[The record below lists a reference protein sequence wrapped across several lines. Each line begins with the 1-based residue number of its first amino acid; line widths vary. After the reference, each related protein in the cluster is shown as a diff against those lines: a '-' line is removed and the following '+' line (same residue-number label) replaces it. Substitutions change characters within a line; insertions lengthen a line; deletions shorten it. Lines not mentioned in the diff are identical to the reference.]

1 MDISKILTDGS
12 VFKFFHSQVPV
23 LSHYLENIL
32 TLLFVL
38 YGLLH
43 QFLLLFF
50 DLLPVEQAASL
61 LHVFLRKDDVLEVL
75 V

>member
-1 MDISKILTDGS
+1 VDIFQILANGS

-38 YGLLH
+38 DGFLH
-43 QFLLLFF
+43 QLLLLFF
-50 DLLPVEQAASL
+50 DLLPVKQAASL
-61 LHVFLRKDDVLEVL
+61 LNVFLRQDDVLEVL